1 MTHEDYFKQLEE
13 TILRNQELE
22 KENQELIKKTE
33 LLEKGN
39 EELKKENE
47 GLKKRLL
54 FYENTNTPPSA
65 RQLDKAPKTQ
75 TENIPT
81 PKKRGAPIGHKGATR
96 PTKEP
101 DKTEE
106 VIADHCEKCNSPNIE
121 KLDKCETSI
130 IEDMPPPQKIKRIR
144 YNRWKVKC
152 HDCGHEFISKHHDC
166 PKTGDF
172 GIYILVYIVMLKF
185 FLRGVIRKIQDFVL
199 RYNDLEISPKGIH
212 DILLR
217 VGEACK
223 KDYKDK
229 IQKIRRAKWRYID
242 ETGIKVLGIQFWLWI
257 FRTDTN
263 EVLVVIR
270 KSRGKNVL
278 EEILGTEPEGA
289 NSADGW
295 RAYSWM
301 KLQRC
306 WAHLLRV
313 VDACIDVSD
322 NGKRLSEDI
331 HSCFKKLREF
341 LDRDPSMVSMAERKE
356 QKSLFEKELEGIIAK
371 YSEFKELKKPLT
383 YLENGRGCWFTC
395 LLYPGMEP
403 TNNLAEQA
411 IREHVIMRKI
421 IGCFRSVKGA
431 ENYQYIASLLATARL
446 QGKNGFDELEKVLRK
461 ELCLS

>member
-1 MTHEDYFKQLEE
+1 LTPADYYKKLED
-13 TILRNQELE
+13 TILQNQELE
-22 KENQELIKKTE
+22 KEIKELKQQKE
-33 LLEKGN
+33 LLEKEN
-39 EELKKENE
+39 EDLKK
-47 GLKKRLL
+47 KLL
-54 FYENTNTPPSA
+54 FYENPNTPPSA
-65 RQLDKAPKTQ
+65 RQIEKAGKTSN
-75 TENIPT
+75 ENIPV

-96 PTKEP
+96 PIKEP
-101 DKTEE
+101 EDTVE
-106 VIADHCEKCNSPNIE
+106 VVADNCEKCNSPNIE
-121 KLDKCETSI
+121 KLETCETSI
-130 IEDMPPPQKIKRIR
+130 IEDMPPPQKITRKR

-152 HDCGHEFISKHHDC
+152 RDCGHQFISKHPEC
-166 PKTGDF
+166 PKTGVF

-185 FLRGVIRKIQDFVL
+185 FLRGVIRKIQDFAL

-223 KDYKDK
+223 KDYEDK

-242 ETGIKVLGIQFWLWI
+242 ETGIKVLGIQYWLWI
-257 FRTDTN
+257 FRTETN

-270 KSRGKNVL
+270 KSRGKKVL
-278 EEILGTEPEGA
+278 EEILGKEPEGA

-341 LDRDPSMVSMAERKE
+341 LDSNPSMAERMEK
-356 QKSLFEKELEGIIAK
+356 KDFFEKELDGIIAK

-383 YLENGRGCWFTC
+383 YLENGSGCWYTC

-431 ENYQYIASLLATARL
+431 ENYQYIASLLATAKL
-446 QGKNGFDELEKVLRK
+446 QGKNGFEELEKVLRQ

>member
-1 MTHEDYFKQLEE
+1 M
-13 TILRNQELE
+13 
-22 KENQELIKKTE
+22 
-33 LLEKGN
+33 
-39 EELKKENE
+39 
-47 GLKKRLL
+47 
-54 FYENTNTPPSA
+54 
-65 RQLDKAPKTQ
+65 
-75 TENIPT
+75 
-81 PKKRGAPIGHKGATR
+81 
-96 PTKEP
+96 
-101 DKTEE
+101 
-106 VIADHCEKCNSPNIE
+106 EKCEI
-121 KLDKCETSI
+121 SI
-130 IEDMPPPQKIKRIR
+130 IEDIPPPQKIKTTQ
-144 YNRWKVKC
+144 YNRWEVKC
-152 HDCGHEFISKHHDC
+152 KDCGHQFISKDPDC
-166 PKTGDF
+166 PKTGNF
-172 GIYILVYIVMLKF
+172 GIYLLVYFVMLKF
-185 FLRGVIRKIQDFVL
+185 HLRGVIRKIQDFVL
-199 RYNDLEISPKGIH
+199 QYNDFEISPKGIH

-223 KDYKDK
+223 KDYEDK

-242 ETGIKVLGIQFWLWI
+242 ETGIKVIGIQFWLWI

-278 EEILGTEPEGA
+278 EEILGKEPEGA

-306 WAHLLRV
+306 WAHLLRA
-313 VDACIDVSD
+313 VDACIDVSE

-341 LDRDPSMVSMAERKE
+341 LDRDPSMADRMEK
-356 QKSLFEKELEGIIAK
+356 KDLFEKELEGIIAK

-383 YLENGRGCWFTC
+383 YLKNGSGCWYTC

-421 IGCFRSVKGA
+421 IGCFRSEKGA

-446 QGKNGFDELEKVLRK
+446 QGKNGFEELEKVLRQ